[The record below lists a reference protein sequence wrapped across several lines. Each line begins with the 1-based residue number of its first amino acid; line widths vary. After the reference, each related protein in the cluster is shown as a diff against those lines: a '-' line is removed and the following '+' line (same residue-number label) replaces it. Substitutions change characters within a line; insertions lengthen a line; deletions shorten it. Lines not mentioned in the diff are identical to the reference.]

1 MTPHATSWSTDETFG
16 TERACTSLTR
26 ATTQRGAHFDA
37 LSAPERSR
45 AVLMHGR
52 ERVRDVLEP
61 HLGAAH
67 ALERANNI
75 AQALAQQDAQPDAVA
90 FEMLRQL
97 PGDARKKLA
106 TAVRVAWLDVEFK
119 EFRAQRGVRF

>member
-1 MTPHATSWSTDETFG
+1 MTPHATRWFADETLGLDRSCTPLARPG
-16 TERACTSLTR
+16 T
-26 ATTQRGAHFDA
+26 GFDA
-37 LSAPERSR
+37 LCTGERSP
-45 AVLMHGR
+45 AVLLHGR

>member
-1 MTPHATSWSTDETFG
+1 MTPNATSWSTDETQSG
-16 TERACTSLTR
+16 ERGCTSLARTR
-26 ATTQRGAHFDA
+26 PVFAAG
-37 LSAPERSR
+37 ERSR

-119 EFRAQRGVRF
+119 EFRAQRGVRV